1 MWHSP
6 LLSQFDPDNTGY
18 ISTEKF
24 RSLLQRHGS
33 ELDPH
38 KLEVLLALADSNSE
52 GRICYQDFVN
62 LVSALACQSLALL
75 KAWTVKG
82 QCLSLSFPL
91 LTPAFAISHSA
102 FCIQW
107 WLNASAR
114 VKLFLIFPGKQICMG
129 RNCESCSKT
138 MKQWL
143 LVV

>member
-62 LVSALACQSLALL
+62 LVSALAARACQ
-75 KAWTVKG
+75 
-82 QCLSLSFPL
+82 PL
-91 LTPAFAISHSA
+91 LGSA
-102 FCIQW
+102 
-107 WLNASAR
+107 
-114 VKLFLIFPGKQICMG
+114 
-129 RNCESCSKT
+129 
-138 MKQWL
+138 
-143 LVV
+143 

>member
-1 MWHSP
+1 MWHFP

-62 LVSALACQSLALL
+62 LVSALAGRACQSLALL
-75 KAWTVKG
+75 ITWAVEG
-82 QCLSLSFPL
+82 QCLSLSFPPSTNTSVCSITFCMDL
-91 LTPAFAISHSA
+91 LKHSVA
-102 FCIQW
+102 TECFSKSQIGSDFSRETN
-107 WLNASAR
+107 LH
-114 VKLFLIFPGKQICMG
+114 GK
-129 RNCESCSKT
+129 EL
-138 MKQWL
+138 WEL
-143 LVV
+143 